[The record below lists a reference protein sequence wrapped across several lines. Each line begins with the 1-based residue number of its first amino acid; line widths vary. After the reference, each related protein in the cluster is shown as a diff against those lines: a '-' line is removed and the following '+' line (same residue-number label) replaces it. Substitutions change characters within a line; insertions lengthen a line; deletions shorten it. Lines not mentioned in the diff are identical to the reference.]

1 MDTTTSDEIEIT
13 SSIPADKMFK
23 AVALDSD
30 DIIPKIFPG
39 AHVEIIQ
46 GDGGPGTIKKI
57 NFGEGMLKSV
67 KHRID
72 AVDKDKL
79 SQSYTVMTSDILSS
93 TIESVAHELT
103 VSPNPDGG
111 SIYKNKITNKNSNNT
126 ELGDANIIDGAKE
139 EATVLFKA
147 IEDYILAHP
156 D

>member
-93 TIESVAHELT
+93 NIESIAHELT
-103 VSPNPDGG
+103 VIPSPDGG
-111 SIYKNKITNKNSNNT
+111 SIYKNRITNNT
-126 ELGDANIIDGAKE
+126 KLGDANIIDGAKE

-156 D
+156 DAY